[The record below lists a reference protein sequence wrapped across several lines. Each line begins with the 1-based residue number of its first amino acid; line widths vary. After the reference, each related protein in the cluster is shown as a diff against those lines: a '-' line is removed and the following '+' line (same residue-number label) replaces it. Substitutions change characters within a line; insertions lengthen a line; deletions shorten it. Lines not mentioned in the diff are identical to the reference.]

1 MTLVNTVKR
10 CSPNDILPKLLC
22 LFASLACRLCGY
34 NGMHV
39 PAAVCCAG
47 TAAVPDPPP
56 ELQLEGTTV
65 LSSNTPRSKPG
76 SASLTIAPGWESSRA
91 AVSLAT
97 APSREQGR
105 AARIGSRRSSG
116 RSGGRPLN
124 SCSGRRP
131 LRLQADARS
140 GRIMLVGARLNSP
153 NARCNT
159 CFLLANP

>member
-1 MTLVNTVKR
+1 MTLVNTVER
-10 CSPNDILPKLLC
+10 CSPNDIVPKLLC
-22 LFASLACRLCGY
+22 LFASLACGLCGY
-34 NGMHV
+34 NGMRV

-47 TAAVPDPPP
+47 TAAVPVAPR

-65 LSSNTPRSKPG
+65 LSSETPRSEPG
-76 SASLTIAPGWESSRA
+76 SASLTTAPGWESSRA
-91 AVSLAT
+91 AVSLAA

-105 AARIGSRRSSG
+105 ATRIGSGRSSG
-116 RSGGRPLN
+116 RSGGRPLK

-131 LRLQADARS
+131 LRLEADARS
-140 GRIMLVGARLNSP
+140 GRIMLVGAPLNSP